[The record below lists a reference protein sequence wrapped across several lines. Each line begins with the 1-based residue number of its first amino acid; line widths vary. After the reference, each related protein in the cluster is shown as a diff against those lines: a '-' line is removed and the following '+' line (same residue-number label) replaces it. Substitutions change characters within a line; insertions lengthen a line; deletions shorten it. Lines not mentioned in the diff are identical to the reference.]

1 MRNARIY
8 IGGRGLAID
17 LQPVPSEPV
26 PFPEIPM
33 PALPS
38 FTGTLPSFT
47 GTLTITHVDGYPVAD
62 QEEAWGALCDSA
74 NRIFGRGE

>member
-8 IGGRGLAID
+8 IGGRGLAIGGRGLAID

-33 PALPS
+33 PA
-38 FTGTLPSFT
+38 LPSFT